1 MDARDLRLLLGV
13 ADGADVGDLA
23 ARSGISESGVRR
35 RLGRL
40 AGVGE
45 AGWLCRTGQGYRLSE
60 RGRAALD
67 AIGRAVTACDTIAG
81 IIDADSVSV
90 RHAQLVDVVAATGSI
105 GGAAR
110 HLGLPQPS
118 VSALVARIE
127 RQWRAVLFERT
138 PGGVRP
144 TPILVELLPH
154 LRALASVTSPVTDPE
169 EPPVPPGV
177 LQLASEFGFSGL
189 LDALRDDALVDVR
202 QHIVD
207 IPGPDWTPAML
218 AADICV
224 YADLPLVGLAVPPG
238 WDSTVAFEDP
248 AYVLM
253 PHDVGPGRTEISLR
267 ELAGLDWLTGPAG
280 TRNHRSVVSLCRA
293 AGFEP
298 RIRFTALNGPS
309 GRRILEG
316 GGAVALTSATLV
328 PAGTMHTVR
337 LAEDVRI
344 RMTVSWR
351 HRSTA
356 TATAGWLVRWL
367 RDQQVRRLAECRPDL
382 LTELRADPAR
392 WPTYA
397 RQEVH
402 RTHHPEQD

>member
-23 ARSGISESGVRR
+23 ARSGVSESQVRR
-35 RLGRL
+35 RLSQL
-40 AGVGE
+40 VGVNE
-45 AGWLCRTGQGYRLSE
+45 AGWLCRTGRGYRLSE
-60 RGRAALD
+60 RGQAGLHAV
-67 AIGRAVTACDTIAG
+67 GRAVTACDTIAG
-81 IIDADSVSV
+81 LIGVDSVSV
-90 RHAQLVDVVAATGSI
+90 RHAQVVDVVAATGSI

-110 HLGLPQPS
+110 QLGLPQPS

-127 RQWRAVLFERT
+127 RRWRAALFDRT
-138 PGGVRP
+138 QDGVRP
-144 TPILVELLPH
+144 TPLLVELLPH
-154 LRALASVTSPVTDPE
+154 LRVLATVVSPVIGRGDQPA
-169 EPPVPPGV
+169 PPGT

-189 LDALRDDALVDVR
+189 VDALRDDALVDVR

-207 IPGPDWTPAML
+207 IPGPGWASAML

-224 YADLPLVGLAVPPG
+224 YADLPLVSLAVPAG

-248 AYVLM
+248 AYVLL
-253 PHDVGPGRTEISLR
+253 PRDVGHGRATISLR
-267 ELAGLDWLTGPAG
+267 ELADLDWLTGPAG
-280 TRNHRSVVSLCRA
+280 TRNHQSVVSLCRA

-309 GRRILEG
+309 GRRILED
-316 GGAVALTSATLV
+316 GGAVALTSATMI
-328 PAGTMHTVR
+328 PAGAMHTVR

-351 HRSTA
+351 HGSTA

-367 RDQQVRRLAECRPDL
+367 HDGQVRRLAECRPEL
-382 LTELRADPAR
+382 LTEMRADPTG
-392 WPTYA
+392 WPLYA

-402 RTHHPEQD
+402 RAHRGR